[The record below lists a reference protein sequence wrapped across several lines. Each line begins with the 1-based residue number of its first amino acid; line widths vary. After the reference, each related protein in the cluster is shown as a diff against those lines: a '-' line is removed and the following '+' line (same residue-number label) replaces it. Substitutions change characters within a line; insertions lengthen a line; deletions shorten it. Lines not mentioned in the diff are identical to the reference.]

1 MHGHF
6 HTAVKFTFISR
17 EGTSYF
23 NEWEAH
29 FHWGFIFRGTG
40 HPTGVASAS
49 MRWGGGWGL
58 AKKIYG
64 VGGTPN
70 MPLSTRT
77 NLGLCCNRIQKKHEL
92 QYTLENLQE
101 QHLNFTRKSTSSQ
114 ITFRNIS

>member
-40 HPTGVASAS
+40 HPTGVESAS
-49 MRWGGGWGL
+49 MRWGGGG
-58 AKKIYG
+58 G
-64 VGGTPN
+64 VGKK
-70 MPLSTRT
+70 
-77 NLGLCCNRIQKKHEL
+77 NLWSRRHPKHGSL
-92 QYTLENLQE
+92 
-101 QHLNFTRKSTSSQ
+101 H
-114 ITFRNIS
+114 